1 MKSATCGL
9 HLFGFV
15 FIFSFWWD
23 GPQWKSFVYLCLW
36 AVVSEGFIYLRSFNL
51 YTSGDF
57 MVFGICE
64 NGEGKYQPLK
74 GWYFCFCRG
83 WRFARGVWVI
93 CF

>member
-15 FIFSFWWD
+15 LFSLF
-23 GPQWKSFVYLCLW
+23 GGMNAQWNSFVYLCLW

-64 NGEGKYQPLK
+64 NGEEN
-74 GWYFCFCRG
+74 WYFCFCMG